1 MAMDRREFLAASTAA
16 LACTARLAAD
26 EKAAEKP
33 REPDLQIDI
42 KYKGVIA
49 FSPDSKVLAVGHGPV
64 GDKEGICFLDPESGK
79 RLRDF
84 ERTTDK
90 GQWGPWAPRVLAYS
104 PDGNWFAAG
113 GYGYVALW
121 DATNG
126 RRLDD
131 IRPPV
136 GTKWGTMFALAFSS
150 DSKYLLVGH
159 GFWPLNAQGQ
169 VQKVEGLELYDA
181 VAFCAN
187 GKQFA
192 TRLEGAI
199 TLWDYS
205 TRKKLREFGGKRP
218 TGGPFAFTA
227 DCARIASGGIT
238 VGKKT
243 YLLWDVT
250 TGRAEDTTPFEGS
263 PGNYWAL
270 SPDGKL
276 LASAGLS
283 HMNIRSTGS
292 GKITL
297 VLANASMLKEMV
309 EELDPIGQVQFAPNQ
324 QMLACSRAYSGIR
337 IWKDKNGFRT

>member
-1 MAMDRREFLAASTAA
+1 MKRREFLAASAA
-16 LACTARLAAD
+16 GLACTARLAAD
-26 EKAAEKP
+26 ERAAEKP
-33 REPDLQIDI
+33 REPDLQIDT

-49 FSPDSKVLAVGHGPV
+49 FSPDSKMLAVGHGPV
-64 GDKEGICFLDPESGK
+64 GETEGICFLDPNDGM
-79 RLRDF
+79 RLPDF

-90 GQWGPWAPRVLAYS
+90 GQWGPWAPRIVAYS
-104 PDGNWFAAG
+104 PDGKFFAAG

-131 IRPPV
+131 IRPPA

-150 DSKYLLVGH
+150 DSKYLFVGR
-159 GFWPLNAQGQ
+159 GFWPLAPRGE

-181 VAFCAN
+181 VAFCARR
-187 GKQFA
+187 KRFA
-192 TRLEGAI
+192 TRLDGVI

-205 TRKKLREFGGKRP
+205 TRKKLKEFGGKRP
-218 TGGPFAFTA
+218 TGGPLAFTA
-227 DCARIASGGIT
+227 DGAYIASGGIK

-270 SPDGKL
+270 SPEGAL
-276 LASAGLS
+276 LASSGLS
-283 HMNIRSTGS
+283 HMYIRSTAS

-337 IWKDKNGFRT
+337 IWKDENGFRT